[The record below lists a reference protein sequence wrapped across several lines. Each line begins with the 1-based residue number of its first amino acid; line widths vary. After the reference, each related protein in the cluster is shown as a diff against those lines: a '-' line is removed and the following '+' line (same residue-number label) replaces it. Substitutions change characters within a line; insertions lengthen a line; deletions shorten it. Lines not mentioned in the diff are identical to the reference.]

1 MKSITI
7 FTTAILVVSL
17 ASCSTGD
24 SPVLKQA
31 RSMQESMMRN
41 CQSLDSTV
49 SIQITELEA
58 KLIDMSN
65 DTTLNKDSI
74 KLGSYA
80 TLKEK
85 YNKLLDYK
93 TKIDN
98 WRLGVKLIPTP
109 EEIAKGAENPFGK
122 DAKDEDVLTQIKSA
136 NADYITM
143 QADIASMM
151 K

>member
-1 MKSITI
+1 MKPSTFI
-7 FTTAILVVSL
+7 TTAMLAIGL

-24 SPVLKQA
+24 SPLLQQA

-49 SIQITELEA
+49 SIKITELEA
-58 KLIDMSN
+58 KLIEMSQ
-65 DTTLNKDSI
+65 DTSLNGDSI
-74 KLGSYA
+74 KLGSYVA
-80 TLKEK
+80 IKEK
-85 YNKLLDYK
+85 YNSLLDYK

-109 EEIAKGAENPFGK
+109 EEIANGAENPFGK

-136 NADYITM
+136 NADYLTM

>member
-1 MKSITI
+1 ML
-7 FTTAILVVSL
+7 AIGL

-24 SPVLKQA
+24 SPLLQQA

-49 SIQITELEA
+49 SIKITELEA
-58 KLIDMSN
+58 KLIEMSQ
-65 DTTLNKDSI
+65 DTSLNGDSI
-74 KLGSYA
+74 KLGSYV
-80 TLKEK
+80 TIKEK
-85 YNKLLDYK
+85 YNSLLDYK

-109 EEIAKGAENPFGK
+109 EEIANGAENPFGK

-136 NADYITM
+136 NADYLTM

>member
-1 MKSITI
+1 MKPSTFI
-7 FTTAILVVSL
+7 TTAMLAIGL

-24 SPVLKQA
+24 SPLLQQA

-49 SIQITELEA
+49 SIKITELEA
-58 KLIDMSN
+58 KLIEMSQ
-65 DTTLNKDSI
+65 DTSLNGDSI
-74 KLGSYA
+74 KLGSYV
-80 TLKEK
+80 TIKEK
-85 YNKLLDYK
+85 YNSLLDYK

-109 EEIAKGAENPFGK
+109 EEIANGAENPFGK

-136 NADYITM
+136 NADYLTM

>member
-1 MKSITI
+1 MKPSTFI
-7 FTTAILVVSL
+7 TTAMLAIGL

-24 SPVLKQA
+24 SPLLQQA

-49 SIQITELEA
+49 SIKITELEA
-58 KLIDMSN
+58 KLIEMSQ
-65 DTTLNKDSI
+65 DTTLNGDSI
-74 KLGSYA
+74 KLGSYV
-80 TLKEK
+80 TIKEK
-85 YNKLLDYK
+85 YNSLLDYK

-109 EEIAKGAENPFGK
+109 EEIANGTENPFGK

-136 NADYITM
+136 NADYLTM
-143 QADIASMM
+143 QSDITSMM

>member
-1 MKSITI
+1 MKPSTFI
-7 FTTAILVVSL
+7 TTAILAIGL

-24 SPVLKQA
+24 SPLLQQA

-49 SIQITELEA
+49 SIKITELEA
-58 KLIDMSN
+58 KLIEMSQ
-65 DTTLNKDSI
+65 DTTLNGDSI
-74 KLGSYA
+74 KLGSYVA
-80 TLKEK
+80 IKEK
-85 YNKLLDYK
+85 YNSLLDYK

-98 WRLGVKLIPTP
+98 WRLGVKLIPTA
-109 EEIAKGAENPFGK
+109 EEIANGAENPFGK

-136 NADYITM
+136 NTDYLTM
-143 QADIASMM
+143 QSDIASMM